1 MWSYKLP
8 STNILDTQLTD
19 VTTAPIVK
27 RSILIITSNS
37 TVVAVDVES
46 GSLLCLQ
53 VMQARNISDGIMWG
67 LHRSGYLHVI

>member
-1 MWSYKLP
+1 MWFYKLH

-19 VTTAPIVK
+19 VTTAPVVK
-27 RSILIITSNS
+27 LNILIITSNS

-46 GSLLCLQ
+46 GNLLCLQ

-67 LHRSGYLHVI
+67 YTGAVILHVI